1 MKYPIFFWCC
11 SCKLTQCPA
20 ESLRK
25 QLHSGTR
32 GAYLKWGDIERYSGE
47 FQKYPK
53 NYFQNMPSESDLL
66 CSYILQAW
74 SRPGQYLKGTVFCPD
89 GLPKFHVHTNL
100 CPVQYVSALDLT
112 FGLTELYDWNIP
124 HFIDIWHLLT
134 VIAKTRTMHLF
145 TSDFLSIYKNGIRSS
160 STMKLYMNIYI
171 CLLFFL
177 ATTSACAYPP
187 RIPPYSTFSECYNK
201 HLRETIKWAE
211 RQKCVWSKV
220 RCYWHSAT
228 FRNPS
233 HDDSSISE
241 SFWYYM

>member
-32 GAYLKWGDIERYSGE
+32 GSYLKWGDIERCSGE
-47 FQKYPK
+47 CQRYPK
-53 NYFQNMPSESDLL
+53 KYFQNMPSESDLL

-100 CPVQYVSALDLT
+100 CLVQYVSALDLT

-145 TSDFLSIYKNGIRSS
+145 TSDFLSIYKDGIRSS
-160 STMKLYMNIYI
+160 STMKLYMNIFIYI
-171 CLLFFL
+171 YMFIVFSCHYFCMRLPSPHPHLQYLLRMLQQSPQRNNQVSRTPEMCL
-177 ATTSACAYPP
+177 
-187 RIPPYSTFSECYNK
+187 
-201 HLRETIKWAE
+201 IK
-211 RQKCVWSKV
+211 SKMLL
-220 RCYWHSAT
+220 T
-228 FRNPS
+228 
-233 HDDSSISE
+233 
-241 SFWYYM
+241 